1 MTKIEIP
8 NTSYLNSIWILF
20 LIFRLIKQC
29 QNTNNKSNIQTSK
42 KKKLLIYTIL
52 IPHLPE
58 IKLAVIIR
66 QSKTTILPGS
76 IVSTIQE

>member
-42 KKKLLIYTIL
+42 KKKTTDLYNFDTSLT
-52 IPHLPE
+52 
-58 IKLAVIIR
+58 R
-66 QSKTTILPGS
+66 NKTCGHH
-76 IVSTIQE
+76 QAE